1 MLEAG
6 VGEPLAIVDL
16 LVQPHDASD
25 IVQPEIREVGFWG
38 VERISILNLAVWM
51 RSAERKEL
59 ARDKPVEIT
68 VLNLFIVLV
77 LVIVKIIK
85 VEKS

>member
-1 MLEAG
+1 MVEAG
-6 VGEPLAIVDL
+6 VYETFGIVDF
-16 LVQPHDASD
+16 LVKSDNAGD
-25 IVQPEIREVGFWG
+25 IVEAEVREIGLWR
-38 VERISILNLAVWM
+38 VERVAVLNLAVWM

>member
-1 MLEAG
+1 MVEAG
-6 VGEPLAIVDL
+6 VFDTFGIVDF
-16 LVQPHDASD
+16 LVKSDNAGD
-25 IVQPEIREVGFWG
+25 IVEAEVREIGLWR
-38 VERISILNLAVWM
+38 VERVAVLNLAVWM

>member
-1 MLEAG
+1 MVEAG
-6 VGEPLAIVDL
+6 VYETFGIVNF
-16 LVQPHDASD
+16 LVKSDNAGD
-25 IVQPEIREVGFWG
+25 IVKAEVGEIGLWR
-38 VERISILNLAVWM
+38 VERVAVLNPAVRV
-51 RSAERKEL
+51 RSAEGEEL

-77 LVIVKIIK
+77 LIIVKIIK